1 MQESKNIKST
11 LDNIIAN
18 NDSIFV
24 ATHLRPDFD
33 AIGASMGISLI
44 AKKNKKKAYIIIND
58 NFEKL
63 DLEVQK
69 MISAVKKDCEIIT
82 SDTAQTLINEGSALI
97 VVDTNKDYLIHEGIK
112 KLLPKFKEVLIIDH
126 HKSDEK
132 TITANNYHIDDKLSS
147 TCEEIS
153 RLLFANGVKLTPIQ
167 ANYLLSGILLDT
179 YKLTK
184 NASAETLKV
193 VSRLCDKGAN
203 INETNNMFLE
213 DYESDRKMLRIVS
226 HTEFPTFVYAIA
238 CDNEEENKIYQIED
252 IAKAADYL
260 LKYKIDASFAL
271 GYIDEDTISI
281 SARSKGKID
290 VSAVMKLFGGGGNVF
305 SAATRI
311 KNVPIENVKAKLN
324 EILNPT
330 YFIGTNELEESKSLS
345 LTKNDGNN

>member
-1 MQESKNIKST
+1 MQESRSTKNA
-11 LDNIIAN
+11 LDNILAN
-18 NDSIFV
+18 NDSIFI
-24 ATHLRPDFD
+24 ATHIRPDFD

-58 NFEKL
+58 AFEKL
-63 DLEVQK
+63 DFEVQK
-69 MISAVKKDCEIIT
+69 MISTVKNDCEIIT
-82 SDTAQTLINEGSALI
+82 AKEAELLINEGSALV
-97 VVDTNKDYLIHEGIK
+97 VVDTNKDYLINEDIR
-112 KLLPKFKEVLIIDH
+112 KLLERFKEILIIDH

-132 TITANNYHIDDKLSS
+132 TITANNYYIDDKLSS
-147 TCEEIS
+147 TCEEVS
-153 RLLFANGVKLTPIQ
+153 RLLMANAVRLTPMQ

-193 VSRLCDKGAN
+193 VSKLCDKGAD

-238 CDNEEENKIYQIED
+238 CDNEEENKVYQIED

-290 VSAVMKLFGGGGNVF
+290 ASAVMKLFGGGGNVF

-311 KNVPIENVKAKLN
+311 KNVPIENVKTKLN

-330 YFIGTNELEESKSLS
+330 YFIGTNELEKSKSLT
-345 LTKNDGNN
+345 LTKKDGND